1 MTRNAIGFS
10 AIVLGMILFIIAGHL
25 GSQMRQDV
33 NKVFPSTADNLLRNF
48 YETFSTKRVRREY
61 ARLFPL
67 RAKGKILWAN
77 ITACAGLVL
86 FIAGIF
92 LMS

>member
-10 AIVLGMILFIIAGHL
+10 AILLGMILFSIAGHL
-25 GSQMRQDV
+25 GGQMRRDV
-33 NKVFPSTADNLLRNF
+33 NKLFPSTADNLLRNF
-48 YETFSTKRVRREY
+48 YETFNPKRVRREY

-67 RAKGKILWAN
+67 RAKRKILWAN
-77 ITACAGLVL
+77 VTTSAGLFL

-92 LMS
+92 LIS

>member
-1 MTRNAIGFS
+1 
-10 AIVLGMILFIIAGHL
+10 
-25 GSQMRQDV
+25 MRRDV
-33 NKVFPSTADNLLRNF
+33 NKIFPSTADNLLRNF

-67 RAKGKILWAN
+67 RAKRKILWTN
-77 ITACAGLVL
+77 ITACAGLFL

-92 LMS
+92 LIS